1 MNRLQKLLATSLAL
15 VSLVMSAP
23 SFAVGTPSVSG
34 SINRDTSVDYFDFT
48 ITVTNISQTTLTA
61 KEKDLF
67 KDRIRVWLTDLSAST
82 YIPFEGDPQ
91 NVEVPFTLRQ
101 KTELATST
109 GSNNLTTFTYTVRVS
124 ANATGGLKK
133 LLSDHGSNKDV
144 RLSVKYYEDLTE
156 KSSLSTATISVSTAV
171 VSDAP
176 AAVATRKTHKALK
189 VTWTAP
195 ENVTWSDS
203 SQKAPTSIS
212 VLVIDKAASDLE
224 LPAYIYDSTAVTDS
238 AAPDGTCVFNPNF
251 AEGTSCIN
259 CSDSKAYLNA
269 TGLESMESAGYFI
282 ASASPTTGKVTVP
295 GLENQKPYAVVAF
308 YGPGGLN
315 RSACVTGTPEE
326 NLTYSEVN
334 GEDSA
339 TLSDPKCFIATAAY
353 GSPLHADLAP
363 LRWFRDQVLL
373 RTSIGSEFVTWYYD
387 NGPVGAA
394 VVREHPALAAMVRA
408 ALWIPVGVL
417 GLWMRICGDQPGLI
431 VPFMAAAILFATAV
445 ARSRK
450 PRKVL

>member
-124 ANATGGLKK
+124 ANAAGGLKK

-144 RLSVKYYEDLTE
+144 RLGVKYYEDLTE
-156 KSSLSTATISVSTAV
+156 KTPLSSATISVSTAV

-224 LPAYIYDSTAVTDS
+224 LPAYIYNSTAVTDS

-269 TGLESMESAGYFI
+269 TGLESMESI
-282 ASASPTTGKVTVP
+282 ADR
-295 GLENQKPYAVVAF
+295 QQH
-308 YGPGGLN
+308 
-315 RSACVTGTPEE
+315 
-326 NLTYSEVN
+326 
-334 GEDSA
+334 GEFCS
-339 TLSDPKCFIATAAY
+339 
-353 GSPLHADLAP
+353 
-363 LRWFRDQVLL
+363 
-373 RTSIGSEFVTWYYD
+373 
-387 NGPVGAA
+387 
-394 VVREHPALAAMVRA
+394 
-408 ALWIPVGVL
+408 
-417 GLWMRICGDQPGLI
+417 
-431 VPFMAAAILFATAV
+431 
-445 ARSRK
+445 
-450 PRKVL
+450 